1 MKSEMQKSE
10 LRLQNGRATCTQDRN
25 GPLADGMRFP
35 AIQAFGHG
43 ELGRALRADAT
54 GLEGVECLPTFAALP
69 EFRIAATSAA
79 VQAAEKVRLW
89 LAQRFAAAVSAF
101 FSSRASA
108 QRPPLESCASAFM
121 S

>member
-25 GPLADGMRFP
+25 GPLAHRVPFT
-35 AIQAFGHG
+35 AIQALGHR
-43 ELGRALRADAT
+43 ELSATLRADAP
-54 GLEGVECLPTFAALP
+54 GLERVECLPTVAALP